1 MKSFINVVKEINST
15 LNSIVLFDNILNS
28 FIIFLSVYLALS
40 IFNFYPL
47 LASLPAIA
55 YLALSSYKEVISSKA
70 KLIETKYGYLNEKLR
85 TAADNASMENPVVDA
100 LHEEVIEEIKDV
112 RASSFFN
119 QKKTSLKILSLI
131 VLCFLIVFLS
141 TLNLSFLD
149 FRVLMDNIQIIGNG
163 GVAAGEGGETPSAG
177 EAGNQDIYGEESI
190 ASLGKEEVKIE
201 IKPVNYE
208 VNAKSIGDAPEE
220 KEFEETFPEE
230 VFASSTEGFEEN
242 IPISQQELV
251 KEYFKK
257 LAGG

>member
-28 FIIFLSVYLALS
+28 FIIFLSVYLVMS
-40 IFNFYPL
+40 IFNFHPL

-55 YLALSSYKEVISSKA
+55 YLILSSYKEVISSKA
-70 KLIETKYGYLNEKLR
+70 KLIETKYDYLNEKLR

-100 LHEEVIEEIKDV
+100 LHEEVMEEIKNV

-119 QKKTSLKILSLI
+119 QKKTSFKILSLI

-141 TLNLSFLD
+141 TLNLGFLD
-149 FRVLMDNIQIIGNG
+149 FRVLLDNVQISWND
-163 GVAAGEGGETPSAG
+163 GVATEEGGETPSAG
-177 EAGNQDIYGEESI
+177 VAGDQDIYGEESI
-190 ASLGKEEVKIE
+190 ATLGKEEMEIE
-201 IKPVNYE
+201 IRPVNYE
-208 VNAKSIGDAPEE
+208 VNAKSISDAPEE
-220 KEFEETFPEE
+220 KKFEETFPEE

-242 IPISQQELV
+242 IPINQQELV

-257 LAGG
+257 LAEG